1 MLLNEAIQGCVS
13 NNRIAQEWMYRQ
25 YFPVLLPMCKRFA
38 SDEDKVITYM
48 NDGFMKIFKN
58 IKSLN
63 DEEKIVPWMKRI
75 VYHAICD
82 NLRRDKNTVRL
93 IELGDNDQKQ
103 TPDALNQ
110 LYEEDII
117 ALIDRLPTAT
127 ADVFVLYAIHGYTHK
142 EIGTLKNISE
152 GTSKW
157 HYSEARKKLKI
168 LLKQQLKKSVHVL

>member
-1 MLLNEAIQGCVS
+1 MQLSEAIQGCIK
-13 NNRIAQEWMYRQ
+13 NNRKAQEWMYRT

-38 SDEDKVITYM
+38 TDEDRVITYM
-48 NDGFMKIFKN
+48 NDGFMKVFKN
-58 IKSLN
+58 IQKLK

-75 VYHAICD
+75 TYHAICD
-82 NLRRDKNTVRL
+82 NLRKEKNKVRL
-93 IELGDNDQKQ
+93 IELGDNDRKQ

-117 ALIDRLPTAT
+117 LLVDQLPTAS

-142 EIGTLKNISE
+142 EIGKLKNISE

-157 HYSEARKKLKI
+157 HYSEARKKLRV
-168 LLKQQLKKSVHVL
+168 LLEQQIKYSAYAL